1 MIDLNAIKN
10 INVKSVIRDYI
21 NDLTKSC
28 DNSLRS
34 WDKCRQAFLS
44 AAQKRHPNM
53 VPLKHYENGKND
65 FCDTVCFST
74 CHFCDNYL
82 ALNLMSFLSS
92 WGMYRSSFLKEY
104 DYTIHIGAV
113 KILMDINYVD
123 LFNSNLCYTQS
134 ARYCELV
141 ETIYNDLFT
150 YYKGKC
156 KRMSL
161 GATDTLITKILLG
174 VYGCMP
180 AYDTYFKSGI
190 GSFGGTKSVTVRNI
204 GKIASELADI
214 AGSLKQQIDVILA
227 NAKNSWD
234 KQGIYTPMKIIDMIF
249 WS

>member
-1 MIDLNAIKN
+1 MIDLNAVKN
-10 INVKSVIRDYI
+10 INVKGVIRNYI
-21 NDLTKSC
+21 NNLTKSC

-53 VPLKHYENGKND
+53 VPQKQYGNGEND
-65 FCDTVCFST
+65 FCDKMCFFT

-113 KILMDINYVD
+113 KILMDITYVD
-123 LFNSNLCYTQS
+123 LFNSNLCYTQPV
-134 ARYCELV
+134 RYCELV
-141 ETIYNDLFT
+141 EKIYNDLFT

-190 GSFGGTKSVTVRNI
+190 GSYGGTKNVTAGNIKKVAEELIFIADELKPKIDSV
-204 GKIASELADI
+204 L
-214 AGSLKQQIDVILA
+214 L
-227 NAKNSWD
+227 NARNSWD
-234 KQGIYTPMKIIDMIF
+234 KSEIYTPMKIIDMIF